1 MMIDGT
7 GVGLMPGTTDDPVT
21 PEPGNEASPAAPARQ
36 ARPAPAESVELPG
49 DSVCWLRLVCPE
61 CGTIAE
67 TEPPAKCPQCGALIE
82 AGL

>member
-1 MMIDGT
+1 MDK
-7 GVGLMPGTTDDPVT
+7 
-21 PEPGNEASPAAPARQ
+21 PAAPDQ
-36 ARPAPAESVELPG
+36 EPAEPSQEDRPG

-67 TEPPAKCPQCGALIE
+67 AEPPTDCPQCGARIE